1 MNAMHQDK
9 SSNDNSVLN
18 KLIAAFEV
26 KSYSSLTKEDL
37 LNLVKQGILLPETAT
52 RLMKECSDVS

>member
-1 MNAMHQDK
+1 MNMMHQDK

-26 KSYSSLTKEDL
+26 KSYSSLTEEEL
-37 LNLVKQGILLPETAT
+37 FNLVKQRILSPETAI
-52 RLMKECSDVS
+52 RLMKECSYVS

>member
-1 MNAMHQDK
+1 MHQDK
-9 SSNDNSVLN
+9 SSNDNSALN
-18 KLIAAFEV
+18 KLIAAFKI

-37 LNLVKQGILLPETAT
+37 FNLVKQRILSPETAT